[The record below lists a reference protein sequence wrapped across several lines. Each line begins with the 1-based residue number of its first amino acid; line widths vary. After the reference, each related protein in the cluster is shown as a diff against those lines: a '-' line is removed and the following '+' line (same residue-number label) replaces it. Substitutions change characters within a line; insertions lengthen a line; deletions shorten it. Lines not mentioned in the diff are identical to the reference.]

1 MEILKTLLDLL
12 CCVMVVTNM
21 YKFDK
26 AEDVS
31 DKITFGIYMLFW
43 LILLLF

>member
-1 MEILKTLLDLL
+1 MEILKILLDLL

-26 AEDVS
+26 AEDVF
-31 DKITFGIYMLFW
+31 DKINFGIYMLFW